1 MNLCWRYFR
10 KKSRWFLKW
19 ERIWRG
25 SNFKNRNRKWA
36 KKYNHGREWNDIL
49 SGMRMGPRGYTD
61 RVAQECYFQCLIL
74 QCPEIGSLSNVFQS
88 GNHFPQITNKLV
100 SKKHCQ
106 VQALESAS
114 LNGLCQCI
122 LVYPTSLCQLHCWLD
137 TDG

>member
-1 MNLCWRYFR
+1 MKWHLIRYEDGATR
-10 KKSRWFLKW
+10 IHVQSRT
-19 ERIWRG
+19 
-25 SNFKNRNRKWA
+25 
-36 KKYNHGREWNDIL
+36 
-49 SGMRMGPRGYTD
+49 RMLLPVFD
-61 RVAQECYFQCLIL
+61 SSM
-74 QCPEIGSLSNVFQS
+74 PEIGSLSNVFQS